1 MKTCIFLLRVFVND
15 VSLTGLVREQYE
27 MAKKG
32 IPWTESSLMSDFER
46 SAIVSMIAED
56 YKLEAEQY
64 KLDK

>member
-32 IPWTESSLMSDFER
+32 ITWTESSLMSDFER